1 VLDGLSDGGARMV
14 AGDRG
19 QAFTLEGFIAAI
31 LVLTAL
37 LFALQSVV
45 LTPSTGGEVG
55 GQTERS
61 LQQQATDVLVLN
73 AESGNLSRVVRYWQP
88 GCGAVSFHNA
98 SSYGYENT
106 TDVAEGKYGLGTLLN
121 QTFAGRGQPVN
132 VVLEYRT
139 NSSAAGW
146 QAGQTENATV
156 LRQGL
161 PDEKSLVAT
170 YTLTLYDDQEL
181 TAPGTDTTLGQAA
194 ECSDPAFDIPDAS
207 PDSHVYNVV
216 VVKVVV
222 L

>member
-1 VLDGLSDGGARMV
+1 MV
-14 AGDRG
+14 GDDRG

-61 LQQQATDVLVLN
+61 LQQQANDVLVLN
-73 AESGNLSRVVRYWQP
+73 AESGNLSRVVRYWK
-88 GCGAVSFHNA
+88 CGAVSFHDA
-98 SSYGYENT
+98 RSYGYENT
-106 TDVAEGKYGLGTLLN
+106 SDVADGNYGLGALLN

-132 VVLEYRT
+132 VVIEYRT
-139 NSSAAGW
+139 NRSAAGW

-181 TAPGTDTTLGQAA
+181 TAPGTGKTLGEAD
-194 ECSDPAFDIPDAS
+194 CTDPAFSIPDAA
-207 PDSHVYNVV
+207 PNSHVYNVV